1 MKILIG
7 TNLLQNVSPEIYSN
21 HTAFYYHLGKIS
33 AEKGWQFFQCPP
45 VRMSIDRMRNEA
57 AKTALQL
64 ECDYLVFID
73 DDMTLQTDTMEKL
86 IESDKDIVM
95 AHTYIRG
102 YPFDPMSFVRDREK
116 EAPGEI
122 RLIHYKDVMKN
133 SVDGLSKCDA
143 IGFACVAIKTHL
155 LRELDA
161 PWFITGPNG
170 TEDIYFCLR
179 CMMERKEETSIY
191 VRTDCPTGHLL
202 GPECVHEETVERL
215 RAYYAP
221 DFPDETGKRKDRS
234 EVYHKLLE
242 TL

>member
-7 TNLLQNVSPEIYSN
+7 TNLLSSVDANIYSN
-21 HTAFYYHLGKIS
+21 HTAFYYHLGKIA
-33 AEKGWQFFQCPP
+33 AERGWQFYQCPP

-73 DDMTLQTDTMEKL
+73 DDMILQLDTIEKL
-86 IESDKDIVM
+86 IDSDKDIVM

-102 YPFDPMSFVRDREK
+102 YPFKPMSFIRPADEQ
-116 EAPGEI
+116 PGDIKLENFENV
-122 RLIHYKDVMKN
+122 LEVAE
-133 SVDGLSKCDA
+133 DGLAKCDA
-143 IGFACVAIKTHL
+143 VGFACVAIKTHL
-155 LRELDA
+155 LKELDA

-179 CMMERKEETSIY
+179 CMMEREEKTEIY

-202 GPECVHEETVERL
+202 GSECVHPETVDKL

-221 DFPDETGKRKDRS
+221 PKEVKTGRADRT
-234 EVYHKLLE
+234 EEYHKLLE